1 MIGKK
6 YEPRKTYID
15 GKEFNAQEFNLTQI
29 LRLTPGLTSW
39 IMIYYFK
46 QKPRLVFITNK
57 DAQIL
62 INRAMKAYYYQGA

>member
-15 GKEFNAQEFNLTQI
+15 GKEFNAQEFSLAQI
-29 LRLTPGLTSW
+29 IKLTPGIMSW
-39 IMIYYFK
+39 FMIYQCK

-62 INRAMKAYYYQGA
+62 INRAMIASCYQGA